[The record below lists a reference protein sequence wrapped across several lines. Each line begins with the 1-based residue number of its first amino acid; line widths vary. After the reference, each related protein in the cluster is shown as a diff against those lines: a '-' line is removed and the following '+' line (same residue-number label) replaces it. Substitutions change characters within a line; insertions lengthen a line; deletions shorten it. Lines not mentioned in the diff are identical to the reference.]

1 MTPMLITIE
10 GIDGTGKST
19 LVENL
24 KGLLS
29 DIDPVFTK
37 EPGSTWI
44 GEAVRRGIA
53 ESIDPV
59 AEALL
64 FTADHAA
71 HLETV
76 IRPGLK
82 EGRIII
88 SDRYSDSRYAYQA
101 STLKGILPDPMK
113 WMKRVHEG
121 WTIVPDLTFLLV
133 IPVDKAIE
141 RLNTNRT
148 HQEHFECTSTLEEV
162 KNNYLILAEEDPERF
177 VLVDAS
183 LNPAEISEFVAGEI
197 RKQAELKNDS
207 KKK

>member
-1 MTPMLITIE
+1 MLITIE

-29 DIDPVFTK
+29 DLDPVFTR

-53 ESIDPV
+53 EGIDPV

-76 IRPGLK
+76 IRPQLE

-101 STLKGILPDPMK
+101 STLKGILPDPMR
-113 WMKRVHEG
+113 WMKSIHEG
-121 WTIVPDLTFLLV
+121 WTVVPDLTFLLV
-133 IPVDKAIE
+133 IPVEDAVE
-141 RLNTNRT
+141 RLNKNRT
-148 HQEHFECTSTLEEV
+148 HQEHFECVSTLEEV

-183 LNPAEISEFVAGEI
+183 LDPAEIAEFVAGEI
-197 RKQAELKNDS
+197 RKKSELKNKS
-207 KKK
+207 KKR

>member
-1 MTPMLITIE
+1 MLITIE

-29 DIDPVFTK
+29 DLDPVFTR

-53 ESIDPV
+53 EGIDPV

-76 IRPGLK
+76 IRPNLANGK
-82 EGRIII
+82 III

-101 STLKGILPDPMK
+101 STLKEILPDPMR
-113 WMKRVHEG
+113 WMKSIHEG
-121 WTIVPDLTFLLV
+121 WTVVPDLTFLLV
-133 IPVDKAIE
+133 IPVADAVE
-141 RLNTNRT
+141 RLNENRT
-148 HQEHFECTSTLEEV
+148 HQEHFECVSTLEEV
-162 KNNYLILAEEDPERF
+162 KNNYLVLAEEDPKRF

-183 LNPAEISEFVAGEI
+183 LDPDEIAEFVAGEI
-197 RKQAELKNDS
+197 RKKAESKNKS
-207 KKK
+207 KKR

>member
-1 MTPMLITIE
+1 MLITIE

-29 DIDPVFTK
+29 DLDPVFTR

-53 ESIDPV
+53 EGIDPV

-76 IRPGLK
+76 VRPQLAN
-82 EGRIII
+82 GRIII

-101 STLKGILPDPMK
+101 STLKGILPDPMR
-113 WMKRVHEG
+113 WMKSIHEG
-121 WTIVPDLTFLLV
+121 WTVVPDLTFLLV
-133 IPVDKAIE
+133 IPIEDAVE
-141 RLNTNRT
+141 RLNKNRT
-148 HQEHFECTSTLEEV
+148 HQEHFECVSTLEEV

-177 VLVDAS
+177 ILVDAS
-183 LNPAEISEFVAGEI
+183 LDPAEIAGFVAGEI
-197 RKQAELKNDS
+197 RKQGELKNKS
-207 KKK
+207 KKR